1 MTQLENLKN
10 QIKELE
16 KSCDEARDRIKN
28 ENLPFLNI
36 YENRA
41 AFFINKIEVVNVS
54 DLGIRFCI
62 IFEDEKELAITVS
75 DYIENIAL
83 HFKPGAFPALSSY
96 RTHSGAFIQM
106 HLDNS
111 YLGAVDNRYG
121 HGSGTDYTGSMQM
134 AYHDRLWLY

>member
-54 DLGIRFCI
+54 DRGIRFCI

-75 DYIENIAL
+75 DYIENIA
-83 HFKPGAFPALSSY
+83 F
-96 RTHSGAFIQM
+96 
-106 HLDNS
+106 
-111 YLGAVDNRYG
+111 
-121 HGSGTDYTGSMQM
+121 
-134 AYHDRLWLY
+134 

>member
-1 MTQLENLKN
+1 MDFILN

-54 DLGIRFCI
+54 ALGIRFCI

-75 DYIENIAL
+75 DYIENIA
-83 HFKPGAFPALSSY
+83 F
-96 RTHSGAFIQM
+96 
-106 HLDNS
+106 
-111 YLGAVDNRYG
+111 
-121 HGSGTDYTGSMQM
+121 
-134 AYHDRLWLY
+134 

>member
-75 DYIENIAL
+75 DYIENREHPKVCVNL
-83 HFKPGAFPALSSY
+83 
-96 RTHSGAFIQM
+96 Q
-106 HLDNS
+106 
-111 YLGAVDNRYG
+111 
-121 HGSGTDYTGSMQM
+121 TDV
-134 AYHDRLWLY
+134 R

>member
-62 IFEDEKELAITVS
+62 IFEDEKRPFQVLC
-75 DYIENIAL
+75 
-83 HFKPGAFPALSSY
+83 K
-96 RTHSGAFIQM
+96 R
-106 HLDNS
+106 
-111 YLGAVDNRYG
+111 
-121 HGSGTDYTGSMQM
+121 
-134 AYHDRLWLY
+134 

>member
-75 DYIENIAL
+75 DYIENIA
-83 HFKPGAFPALSSY
+83 F
-96 RTHSGAFIQM
+96 
-106 HLDNS
+106 
-111 YLGAVDNRYG
+111 
-121 HGSGTDYTGSMQM
+121 
-134 AYHDRLWLY
+134 

>member
-16 KSCDEARDRIKN
+16 KSCDEVRDRIKN

-75 DYIENIAL
+75 DYIENIA
-83 HFKPGAFPALSSY
+83 F
-96 RTHSGAFIQM
+96 
-106 HLDNS
+106 
-111 YLGAVDNRYG
+111 
-121 HGSGTDYTGSMQM
+121 
-134 AYHDRLWLY
+134 

>member
-75 DYIENIAL
+75 DYIENIA
-83 HFKPGAFPALSSY
+83 FLSLI
-96 RTHSGAFIQM
+96 HI
-106 HLDNS
+106 
-111 YLGAVDNRYG
+111 
-121 HGSGTDYTGSMQM
+121 
-134 AYHDRLWLY
+134 

>member
-41 AFFINKIEVVNVS
+41 TFFINKIEVVNVS

-75 DYIENIAL
+75 DYIENIA
-83 HFKPGAFPALSSY
+83 F
-96 RTHSGAFIQM
+96 
-106 HLDNS
+106 
-111 YLGAVDNRYG
+111 
-121 HGSGTDYTGSMQM
+121 
-134 AYHDRLWLY
+134 

>member
-75 DYIENIAL
+75 DYMRPFQVL
-83 HFKPGAFPALSSY
+83 CK
-96 RTHSGAFIQM
+96 R
-106 HLDNS
+106 
-111 YLGAVDNRYG
+111 
-121 HGSGTDYTGSMQM
+121 
-134 AYHDRLWLY
+134 

>member
-62 IFEDEKELAITVS
+62 IFEDEKDAQLKYKL
-75 DYIENIAL
+75 YIL
-83 HFKPGAFPALSSY
+83 
-96 RTHSGAFIQM
+96 
-106 HLDNS
+106 NS
-111 YLGAVDNRYG
+111 
-121 HGSGTDYTGSMQM
+121 
-134 AYHDRLWLY
+134 

>member
-41 AFFINKIEVVNVS
+41 AFFINKIEIRNVTNQ
-54 DLGIRFCI
+54 GIRVCS
-62 IFEDEKELAITVS
+62 V
-75 DYIENIAL
+75 NIPQQFIYFVHYAAL
-83 HFKPGAFPALSSY
+83 QSMFDIRSSK
-96 RTHSGAFIQM
+96 R
-106 HLDNS
+106 
-111 YLGAVDNRYG
+111 
-121 HGSGTDYTGSMQM
+121 
-134 AYHDRLWLY
+134 

>member
-41 AFFINKIEVVNVS
+41 AFFINKIEEIV
-54 DLGIRFCI
+54 
-62 IFEDEKELAITVS
+62 AI
-75 DYIENIAL
+75 L
-83 HFKPGAFPALSSY
+83 
-96 RTHSGAFIQM
+96 
-106 HLDNS
+106 NS
-111 YLGAVDNRYG
+111 
-121 HGSGTDYTGSMQM
+121 
-134 AYHDRLWLY
+134 

>member
-41 AFFINKIEVVNVS
+41 AFFT
-54 DLGIRFCI
+54 
-62 IFEDEKELAITVS
+62 ITVS
-75 DYIENIAL
+75 DYIENIA
-83 HFKPGAFPALSSY
+83 F
-96 RTHSGAFIQM
+96 
-106 HLDNS
+106 
-111 YLGAVDNRYG
+111 
-121 HGSGTDYTGSMQM
+121 
-134 AYHDRLWLY
+134 

>member
-1 MTQLENLKN
+1 MKN

-75 DYIENIAL
+75 DYIENIA
-83 HFKPGAFPALSSY
+83 F
-96 RTHSGAFIQM
+96 
-106 HLDNS
+106 
-111 YLGAVDNRYG
+111 
-121 HGSGTDYTGSMQM
+121 
-134 AYHDRLWLY
+134 

>member
-54 DLGIRFCI
+54 DLGIMFCI

-75 DYIENIAL
+75 DYIENIA
-83 HFKPGAFPALSSY
+83 F
-96 RTHSGAFIQM
+96 
-106 HLDNS
+106 
-111 YLGAVDNRYG
+111 
-121 HGSGTDYTGSMQM
+121 
-134 AYHDRLWLY
+134 

>member
-54 DLGIRFCI
+54 DREHPKVCVNL
-62 IFEDEKELAITVS
+62 
-75 DYIENIAL
+75 
-83 HFKPGAFPALSSY
+83 
-96 RTHSGAFIQM
+96 Q
-106 HLDNS
+106 
-111 YLGAVDNRYG
+111 
-121 HGSGTDYTGSMQM
+121 TDV
-134 AYHDRLWLY
+134 R

>member
-75 DYIENIAL
+75 DYIKNIA
-83 HFKPGAFPALSSY
+83 F
-96 RTHSGAFIQM
+96 
-106 HLDNS
+106 
-111 YLGAVDNRYG
+111 
-121 HGSGTDYTGSMQM
+121 
-134 AYHDRLWLY
+134 

>member
-1 MTQLENLKN
+1 MTQLENLKK

-75 DYIENIAL
+75 DYIENIA
-83 HFKPGAFPALSSY
+83 F
-96 RTHSGAFIQM
+96 
-106 HLDNS
+106 
-111 YLGAVDNRYG
+111 
-121 HGSGTDYTGSMQM
+121 
-134 AYHDRLWLY
+134 

>member
-41 AFFINKIEVVNVS
+41 AFCINKIEVVNVS

-75 DYIENIAL
+75 DYIENIA
-83 HFKPGAFPALSSY
+83 F
-96 RTHSGAFIQM
+96 
-106 HLDNS
+106 
-111 YLGAVDNRYG
+111 
-121 HGSGTDYTGSMQM
+121 
-134 AYHDRLWLY
+134 

>member
-75 DYIENIAL
+75 DYIENI
-83 HFKPGAFPALSSY
+83 
-96 RTHSGAFIQM
+96 
-106 HLDNS
+106 
-111 YLGAVDNRYG
+111 
-121 HGSGTDYTGSMQM
+121 GSI
-134 AYHDRLWLY
+134 LKFV

>member
-41 AFFINKIEVVNVS
+41 AFFYQQNRSCERVRSGNKV
-54 DLGIRFCI
+54 
-62 IFEDEKELAITVS
+62 
-75 DYIENIAL
+75 
-83 HFKPGAFPALSSY
+83 
-96 RTHSGAFIQM
+96 
-106 HLDNS
+106 
-111 YLGAVDNRYG
+111 
-121 HGSGTDYTGSMQM
+121 
-134 AYHDRLWLY
+134 LYYF

>member
-62 IFEDEKELAITVS
+62 IFEDEKEHEITVS
-75 DYIENIAL
+75 DYIENIA
-83 HFKPGAFPALSSY
+83 F
-96 RTHSGAFIQM
+96 
-106 HLDNS
+106 
-111 YLGAVDNRYG
+111 
-121 HGSGTDYTGSMQM
+121 
-134 AYHDRLWLY
+134 

>member
-41 AFFINKIEVVNVS
+41 AFFIKLRSI
-54 DLGIRFCI
+54 DH
-62 IFEDEKELAITVS
+62 IFFH
-75 DYIENIAL
+75 NIKRCMTSIVQYYHPQK
-83 HFKPGAFPALSSY
+83 HFTIFL
-96 RTHSGAFIQM
+96 
-106 HLDNS
+106 LDKQ
-111 YLGAVDNRYG
+111 L
-121 HGSGTDYTGSMQM
+121 
-134 AYHDRLWLY
+134 LL

>member
-75 DYIENIAL
+75 VYIENIA
-83 HFKPGAFPALSSY
+83 F
-96 RTHSGAFIQM
+96 
-106 HLDNS
+106 
-111 YLGAVDNRYG
+111 
-121 HGSGTDYTGSMQM
+121 
-134 AYHDRLWLY
+134 